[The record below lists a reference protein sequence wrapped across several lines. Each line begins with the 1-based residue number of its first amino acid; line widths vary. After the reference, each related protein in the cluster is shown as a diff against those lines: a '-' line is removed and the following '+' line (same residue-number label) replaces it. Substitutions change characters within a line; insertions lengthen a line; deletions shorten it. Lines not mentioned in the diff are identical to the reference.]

1 MSEPIRPVLL
11 VIAACIVYVPAKVI
25 F

>member
-1 MSEPIRPVLL
+1 MSERIRPVLL
-11 VIAACIVYVPAKVI
+11 VIAAFIVYVPAKVI